1 MPKKFNKVLIG
12 YVNKY
17 KTKDGHYLSIKNV
30 SQEPVVI
37 EPGESLLMQRTPDD
51 IKQKYPK
58 VPHFSKSEVVEALD
72 DKEVKKIND
81 EIPF

>member
-1 MPKKFNKVLIG
+1 MPKQYNKVLIG

-17 KTKDGHYLSIKNV
+17 KTKDGEYLSIKNV

-37 EPGESLLMQRTPDD
+37 EPGESIMMSKTPAE
-51 IKQKYPK
+51 IRAKYPK
-58 VPHFSKSEVVEALD
+58 VPHFSKSEVVTQLSD
-72 DKEVKKIND
+72 REVDEVNE

>member
-1 MPKKFNKVLIG
+1 MPKQYSKVLIG

-17 KTKDGHYLSIKNV
+17 KTNDGEYLSIKNV
-30 SQEPVVI
+30 SEEPVVI
-37 EPGESLLMQRTPDD
+37 EPGESLIMRKTPPE
-51 IKQKYPK
+51 IRAKYPK
-58 VPHFSKSEVVEALD
+58 VPHFTKDEVVEMVS